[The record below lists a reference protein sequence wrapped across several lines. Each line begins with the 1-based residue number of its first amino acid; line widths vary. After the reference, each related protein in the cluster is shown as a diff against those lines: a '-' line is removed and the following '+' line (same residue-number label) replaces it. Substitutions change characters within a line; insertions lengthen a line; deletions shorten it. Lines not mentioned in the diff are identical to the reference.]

1 MSVALAPHPTLPAL
15 NNSHIPNCFSLL
27 LLKPGERAE
36 WGGLG
41 PGEDFLLPSLTRGSG
56 PSEAR
61 AKGKRLGSRGGA
73 SVHSLP

>member
-1 MSVALAPHPTLPAL
+1 
-15 NNSHIPNCFSLL
+15 
-27 LLKPGERAE
+27 
-36 WGGLG
+36 LG